1 MLGPCGWDEK
11 DRSAMRNTKRSIQ
24 SSVTIDGV
32 PLVWRLHREQN
43 WTDDWKAV
51 GLAVH
56 VQVVGLARR
65 ELYLEYPAVRKQQ
78 NGYATPALTIR
89 PPIAAAKVADHIREA
104 IAAGWDPE
112 SRGKPFVY
120 DVAELPS

>member
-1 MLGPCGWDEK
+1 
-11 DRSAMRNTKRSIQ
+11 MRNSKRAIQ

-32 PLVWRLHREQN
+32 PLIWRLHREQN
-43 WTDDWKAV
+43 WTTDEKAV
-51 GLAVH
+51 GLAIH
-56 VQVVGLARR
+56 VQVVGRVRR
-65 ELYLEYPAVRKQQ
+65 ELYLEYPVVRKQTD
-78 NGYATPALTIR
+78 GYSAPVLTTR